1 MKAVGTCAKL
11 RRLNIS
17 GDSNV
22 GDEALNNL
30 IVGKR
35 NFWRIRF

>member
-30 IVGKR
+30 IVGTRYNR
-35 NFWRIRF
+35 NLRF

>member
-11 RRLNIS
+11 RKLNIS

-22 GDEALNNL
+22 GDEGLHNL

-35 NFWRIRF
+35 NIRVGY